1 MTGNYAVVCRVN
13 QLDIF
18 LLGSILGGLE
28 TSTSK
33 PLVEQAMATLIE
45 SMYDTSVVVRDT
57 AAWTFG
63 RVCEIIPEAAINE
76 TYLKPLLES
85 LVNGLK
91 SEPRVAA
98 NVCWAFTGL
107 AEASYDQA
115 AGNEDQAQP
124 ETYCLSQ
131 YFEFIVQKLLE
142 TTDRPDGA
150 QVCLWYWK
158 GNDRFDWDGMLRA
171 CLAHDIGCF
180 YV

>member
-1 MTGNYAVVCRVN
+1 M
-13 QLDIF
+13 
-18 LLGSILGGLE
+18 
-28 TSTSK
+28 K
-33 PLVEQAMATLIE
+33 PLVEQAMPTLIE

-107 AEASYDQA
+107 AEASYEQA
-115 AGNEDQAQP
+115 EGNEDQSQP
-124 ETYCLSQ
+124 ETYCLSE
-131 YFEFIVQKLLE
+131 YFDFIVHRLLE
-142 TTDRPDGA
+142 TTDRHDGA
-150 QVCLWYWK
+150 QVGLGIYVGSK
-158 GNDRFDWDGMLRA
+158 TLSGN
-171 CLAHDIGCF
+171 LALEPGTL
-180 YV
+180 VT